1 MAVSSQYLTLYK
13 MIVLYMLWRCDMPL
27 SKSQIYDFI
36 LEKEY
41 TTFLTLQEV
50 FRILMP
56 VSIGIGVGMGL
67 LGSYITVRRY
77 LKV

>member
-1 MAVSSQYLTLYK
+1 MIGLIGALVPLYLIRYLYDY
-13 MIVLYMLWRCDMPL
+13 VLNLITTRFQMLSTML
-27 SKSQIYDFI
+27 S
-36 LEKEY
+36 
-41 TTFLTLQEV
+41 FLTLQEV

>member
-1 MAVSSQYLTLYK
+1 
-13 MIVLYMLWRCDMPL
+13 MLSTML
-27 SKSQIYDFI
+27 S
-36 LEKEY
+36 
-41 TTFLTLQEV
+41 FLTLQEV